1 VWLQRVCYSS
11 CTNDFLFCFFCSV
24 IYRIILVD
32 GKSTVARNATLNASV
47 VLYVRKIVTL
57 SVSTLA
63 CLASET
69 DEHNFYI

>member
-1 VWLQRVCYSS
+1 MI
-11 CTNDFLFCFFCSV
+11 FCFVFFCSV